1 MNETGRYCNVFGVSR
16 SRVIVVWWVACLLW
30 SAGWLF
36 IKVGLRDLPP
46 LTFAASRL
54 ALAFVVLAVIVTVRQ
69 EWRAL
74 RGADIPAVAGS
85 GLLLLGIN
93 YALTFWGAQY
103 LPSAITSVLQATSP
117 VFGFLIGI
125 AAGMERFSVARALA
139 LPIGVAGVALI
150 SRGQFDSGA
159 LSSFGSAAVLAGAA
173 CAALAYAIVKRR
185 AVDLPPPVMVAT
197 QTLCALVP
205 LSIAAWT
212 LEGPPLAA
220 NWSPAAVAA
229 LLYLSIASSVIAFW
243 LNYWLLKR
251 VTATTVL
258 AMGLVQPLVAAVLG
272 AIVLGERF
280 GIAAA
285 AGGACVLI
293 SAAVILRRD

>member
-1 MNETGRYCNVFGVSR
+1 MELYGNVLRVSR
-16 SRVIVVWWVACLLW
+16 SRVVIVWWVACLLW

-36 IKVGLRDLPP
+36 IKVGLQDLPP

-54 ALAFVVLAVIVTVRQ
+54 AIAFAVLAVIVTFRR

-74 RGADIPAVAGS
+74 RGADLAAVAVS
-85 GLLLLGIN
+85 GVLLLGVN

-117 VFGFLIGI
+117 VFGFVIGTATGAESFSI
-125 AAGMERFSVARALA
+125 VRAAA

-150 SRGQFDSGA
+150 SRGQFDAGN
-159 LSSFGSAAVLAGAA
+159 LSSLGSAAVLGGAA
-173 CAALAYAIVKRR
+173 CAATAYAIVKQR
-185 AVDLPPPVMVAT
+185 AVHLPPSVMVAA

-205 LSIAAWT
+205 LSLAA
-212 LEGPPLAA
+212 LIVEGSPAAA
-220 NWSPAAVAA
+220 NWTPAAVGA

-258 AMGLVQPLVAAVLG
+258 AMGLVQPLIAAGLG
-272 AIVLGERF
+272 AVILGERF
-280 GIAAA
+280 GTA
-285 AGGACVLI
+285 AGIGGIAVLI
-293 SAAVILRRD
+293 SAAVILRKD